1 MPAAHAVA
9 PGVEK
14 PEKSLQLSQKIT
26 QFRLNLV
33 YQFTQH
39 LRIVKHLLIRADI
52 IFRNSSATKALSHK
66 GYKIILLMPFLIRG
80 TLKLIRK
87 PRYLPVSLKWPSIC
101 AFYTGFI
108 STTALSSQTISSCTR
123 ISKRSPLSNIIPS
136 YVIGRSTY
144 L

>member
-9 PGVEK
+9 PEVEK

-26 QFRLNLV
+26 QFRLNRV

-66 GYKIILLMPFLIRG
+66 GYNIFLLMPFLIRG
-80 TLKLIRK
+80 TLKLIENQDAYR
-87 PRYLPVSLKWPSIC
+87 LALNGQVFVLSTPVASRLQ
-101 AFYTGFI
+101 
-108 STTALSSQTISSCTR
+108 L
-123 ISKRSPLSNIIPS
+123 
-136 YVIGRSTY
+136 
-144 L
+144 